1 VVGVTAEG
9 EPRRVAF
16 VTGGSRGIGLAC
28 ARQLIAAG
36 HLVAIGSRNKPDEL
50 DDNLLWVECDVTDGG
65 STDAAFTAIES
76 ELGPVHILVANAGI
90 TRDSLVL
97 RMSEDDFSAVLDA
110 NLTGAFR
117 VAKRAVRSMMKARWG
132 RIVLVSSVVGSTGQ
146 VGQANYAAAK
156 AGLSGFARSL
166 AREFATRGI
175 TVNVVAPGAI
185 DTDMLAAVSQDV
197 LDLLTSA
204 TPMGRIGT
212 PDEAAAAI
220 GFLASD
226 AASFVTGATLRVD
239 GGFGMG
245 A

>member
-1 VVGVTAEG
+1 
-9 EPRRVAF
+9 
-16 VTGGSRGIGLAC
+16 
-28 ARQLIAAG
+28 
-36 HLVAIGSRNKPDEL
+36 
-50 DDNLLWVECDVTDGG
+50 
-65 STDAAFTAIES
+65 
-76 ELGPVHILVANAGI
+76 
-90 TRDSLVL
+90 
-97 RMSEDDFSAVLDA
+97 MSEDDFSAVLDA

-212 PDEAAAAI
+212 PDEVAAAI